1 MKGLNLCEIVM
12 QDQKLIFIELEVY
25 SWYCFDFY
33 EVVLYLSTDRQTDTQ
48 NQMQLLIKKG
58 KKMKLRGGI

>member
-25 SWYCFDFY
+25 TWYCFDFY

-48 NQMQLLIKKG
+48 KSNAAAN
-58 KKMKLRGGI
+58 

>member
-1 MKGLNLCEIVM
+1 MKGLNLCEIFM

-33 EVVLYLSTDRQTDTQ
+33 EVVLYLSTDRQTDRHSKS
-48 NQMQLLIKKG
+48 NAAAN
-58 KKMKLRGGI
+58 

>member
-58 KKMKLRGGI
+58 KK